1 MSKVATRYAK
11 SLIELAL
18 ERKELEK
25 INEDVQLFKEVVKNK
40 DFRLLLNSPI
50 VKTDKKQAIFDAI
63 FGNKVSEL
71 TRNFFHIVLAK
82 GRESSLPSIMNAF
95 TTQYKI
101 INHIDDLKI
110 TSAVELSPTTI
121 EKIKN
126 KLISEKLISDKVE
139 IVTEVKPS
147 LVAGVMLEFG
157 GILYDASIL
166 RKVNELKKEFTGNL
180 YVSQIIAN

>member
-63 FGNKVSEL
+63 FGNKLMARICSN
-71 TRNFFHIVLAK
+71 TRLKPHNFVRLC
-82 GRESSLPSIMNAF
+82 R
-95 TTQYKI
+95 Q
-101 INHIDDLKI
+101 
-110 TSAVELSPTTI
+110 
-121 EKIKN
+121 
-126 KLISEKLISDKVE
+126 
-139 IVTEVKPS
+139 
-147 LVAGVMLEFG
+147 
-157 GILYDASIL
+157 
-166 RKVNELKKEFTGNL
+166 NL
-180 YVSQIIAN
+180 D